1 MLPLWHTRN
10 TSYLFIKGIVPKL
23 IFALKLVGVC
33 LIHCQFIFRSLEDF
47 AFVHLCLRT
56 PMTLHFEK
64 LPVSFN
70 FWVTLPFKVTLS
82 GYTDTRAP
90 FPSDSKARCLL
101 LVGVVVH
108 KKWEPNTLY
117 LIVCQRVQIF
127 FFLQVIES

>member
-10 TSYLFIKGIVPKL
+10 TFHLFIKGVIPKL
-23 IFALKLVGVC
+23 IFALEFVGVC
-33 LIHCQFIFRSLEDF
+33 LIHCQFIFCSLEDL

-64 LPVSFN
+64 LPVLFN
-70 FWVTLPFKVTLS
+70 FWVTLPFKVLTLP

-90 FPSDSKARCLL
+90 FPSDSKARCFL

-108 KKWEPNTLY
+108 DKRKPNTLY
-117 LIVCQRVQIF
+117 VVVCQRVQIF
-127 FFLQVIES
+127 LIL